1 MDNPPPPP
9 PPGNLPPPP
18 PPPGG
23 YAPPPPPPGGYIP
36 PPPPTGGAYPVQPAA
51 AYGYAPQARYGG
63 FWIRVVAYI
72 IDFIILGIVGGII
85 DAVLRVNPS
94 DPNNG
99 SNSLGSLINLVID
112 IAYFAGLWTYM
123 GATLGQR
130 VFKLRVVDANTGQPI
145 GPGKALLRWLGLLVS
160 FLVCFVGVIW
170 VAFDARKQGWMD
182 KIAGTVVVQG

>member
-1 MDNPPPPP
+1 MQNPPPPP
-9 PPGNLPPPP
+9 PPSGPPPMQPPP

-23 YAPPPPPPGGYIP
+23 YMPPPPPAPMGGYMP
-36 PPPPTGGAYPVQPAA
+36 SSGPTAG
-51 AYGYAPQARYGG
+51 YGG

-72 IDFIILGIVGGII
+72 IDIVILGVVGSIVDAIFHANPADATAGG
-85 DAVLRVNPS
+85 
-94 DPNNG
+94 NG
-99 SNSLGSLINLVID
+99 IAGFINLVVD
-112 IAYFAGLWTYM
+112 VAYFAGQWTYF

-145 GPGKALLRWLGLLVS
+145 GIGKALLRWVGLFVS

-182 KIAGTVVVQG
+182 KIAGTLVLQG

>member
-1 MDNPPPPP
+1 MQNPPPP

-23 YAPPPPPPGGYIP
+23 YTPPPPAPMGGYMP
-36 PPPPTGGAYPVQPAA
+36 SSAPVAA
-51 AYGYAPQARYGG
+51 YGG

-72 IDFIILGIVGGII
+72 IDLVILGVVGGVI
-85 DAVLRVNPS
+85 DAILRANPS
-94 DPNNG
+94 DPSSG
-99 SNSLGSLINLVID
+99 SNGLASFINLVID

-145 GPGKALLRWLGLLVS
+145 GLGKALLRWLGLFVS

-170 VAFDARKQGWMD
+170 VAFDGRKQGWAD
-182 KIAGTVVVQG
+182 KIAGTLVLQG

>member
-1 MDNPPPPP
+1 MQNPPPP

-23 YAPPPPPPGGYIP
+23 YTPPPPAPMGGYMP
-36 PPPPTGGAYPVQPAA
+36 SSAPVAA
-51 AYGYAPQARYGG
+51 YGG

-72 IDFIILGIVGGII
+72 IDLVILGVVGGVI
-85 DAVLRVNPS
+85 DAILRANPS
-94 DPNNG
+94 DPSSG
-99 SNSLGSLINLVID
+99 SNGLASFINLVID

-145 GPGKALLRWLGLLVS
+145 GLGKALLRWLGLFVS

-170 VAFDARKQGWMD
+170 VAFDGRKQGWAD
-182 KIAGTVVVQG
+182 KIAGTLVVQG